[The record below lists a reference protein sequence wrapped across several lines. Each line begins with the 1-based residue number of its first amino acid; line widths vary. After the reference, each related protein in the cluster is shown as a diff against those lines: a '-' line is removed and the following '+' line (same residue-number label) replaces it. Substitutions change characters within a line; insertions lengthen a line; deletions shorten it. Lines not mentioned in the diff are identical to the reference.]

1 MRGCG
6 EDYFRSIGLRHRVS
20 LLPCSCVS
28 PNMASDHNMGFS
40 TPSNILQKGVGRL
53 PLKHLALLMLLS
65 IASSLYAQ
73 PLDRFEFS
81 RPLMGT
87 LFNVVVY
94 APDSALASRAS
105 LAAFSRIDTLNQHFS
120 DFLTNSE
127 IYSLSRTAGS
137 GVAIPVSDVL
147 WTVLNEAQR
156 LSALSGGAF
165 DVTIGPLSRLWRR
178 AIRRSQLPQE
188 SELEQARQTV
198 GYRHLQL
205 DAAAQTV
212 RLALPDMRLDLGGLA
227 KGFAAD
233 EAMNVL
239 YSFGL
244 TSALVDAGGDI
255 VLGDPPP
262 DTSGWRIAVSTV
274 DPRGNLVFEDL
285 YCSNTAIATSGDT
298 YRFLEVDG
306 VRYSHIIDP
315 RTGIGVTRAGLV
327 TVIAATG
334 IRADALASTLNV
346 LPPEEGLT
354 LVSILP
360 GTTARLIVR
369 DDVRYRLV
377 QSPGFAH

>member
-1 MRGCG
+1 M
-6 EDYFRSIGLRHRVS
+6 
-20 LLPCSCVS
+20 
-28 PNMASDHNMGFS
+28 
-40 TPSNILQKGVGRL
+40 
-53 PLKHLALLMLLS
+53 
-65 IASSLYAQ
+65 
-73 PLDRFEFS
+73 
-81 RPLMGT
+81 
-87 LFNVVVY
+87 
-94 APDSALASRAS
+94 
-105 LAAFSRIDTLNQHFS
+105 
-120 DFLTNSE
+120 
-127 IYSLSRTAGS
+127 
-137 GVAIPVSDVL
+137 
-147 WTVLNEAQR
+147 
-156 LSALSGGAF
+156 
-165 DVTIGPLSRLWRR
+165 TIGPLSRLWRR